1 MPTLDFSSAAV
12 AVPDFSNK
20 AEPVIERPKSKPL
33 DFAGPRST
41 TYGGPPKAAGD
52 MSAVWSDLSE
62 ELNNPR
68 FTTPDL
74 EIKPDDSIAM
84 AAGKEAINIIKGV
97 PEFLSSDTGLLSI
110 AAGYGAPRVVS
121 ALFSLDMA
129 KDLGKQI
136 LESHKDWN
144 RMTASQKT
152 KAVVD
157 MAGSG
162 IFGTLT
168 GIHATRA
175 PKAPKAPGEILS
187 PRTTEAVASL
197 GESLKMPK
205 GATPSP
211 AAQSMAAVAE
221 TGVPIEGETTK
232 TLTPQ
237 TEAAAREVAATPK
250 PEPKAE
256 DATETRKKP
265 EDVREQREGDDKG
278 RAHERPSTGGGVP
291 PEAEGA
297 AQQAIAFDPAKTG
310 PIAESGPETSDESV
324 GLESTE
330 SLLKRTKP
338 GEERDAAF
346 SARAAALKR
355 LSRSLKS
362 GDVIVDEDG
371 NRYVIDQVFSDGT
384 IFFRG
389 KSGEYHLGPEDKIER
404 AKTGPITAAAYKDP
418 KTGEVWTGPNHP
430 AILAEHGVKGF
441 DTRESRNTPAFG
453 YVTQS
458 GDFIPRAES
467 SPIAKFH
474 DQQLEP
480 FEHGEGGEGQPGSEQ
495 VAAKPGGE
503 TPLSETAVAP
513 QPSTEPPKPLPE
525 AEKVPTEPT
534 PAAKPLVEGEKAP
547 TAPPPP
553 APKAETGKEGAG
565 GAVESFPDLPK
576 EKARF
581 DQGPT
586 GYKEDVAMQ
595 RKTDQ
600 GWEKYYD
607 QSPEQRKAA
616 FSQIVQNLSK
626 GTSEEMAF
634 ARGWMDA
641 RDAAQMHAAIESEKT
656 GTGPLTA
663 QERVELNELR
673 ETRKSRGKLGDLNQ
687 ARLEWLENRERE
699 EPAPQPSAKEGEAK
713 PPGPSDVGP
722 GTGVGPGMGGAI
734 PSEFGEEGSIVS
746 NIFAAI
752 DADRE
757 ARGLEPMPPAKGRSW
772 DQDEKIAMTR
782 LNRDPDWIPNLIKQV
797 SENPRPLLSWEQAG
811 MVFTKSKWK
820 AEQNNALRKI
830 AQAFED
836 GRQDDIATAKSE
848 EAVWADKLQ
857 EMEDAVGRGGTGSE
871 AGRSLQ
877 AQKMGVTD
885 DFDLVEAVMHKRGA
899 RGGKEL
905 SNEEIAAL
913 KKEVDA
919 WKSENEKYQK
929 SLADREKRISDL
941 ESQRAMEEAKR
952 ATEAEK
958 APSKYIIG
966 IAEKI
971 GAALHERANGARAR
985 LKGKLLS
992 VSPEDLKD
1000 IAEIGA
1006 DVIYNTGLDLAK
1018 WSAKLLGEF
1027 ADDAREK
1034 IRPYLDQIFKQSQD
1048 IVEKFAEKAA
1058 PKGKSEQVKRAINK
1072 QSPQEIHSAYSKTI
1086 REKLDKGEKGKLSY
1100 YLQKLARDLYAEGV
1114 TSRDEM
1120 VDRLTEIVQEESPNM
1135 SRQEVA
1141 RAWSGYGDYR
1151 QLSHDE
1157 ISVALRGMKGE
1168 LQQIAKLEDMQAGQ
1182 PPLKSGMARREPS
1195 EVEKKLIKL
1204 VNDAKNKFQIPI
1216 SDPETQLKSS
1226 LDTLKASLKS
1236 RIEDYQDRLDRKD
1249 FAPRPR
1255 REIKLDEEALRLK
1268 AARDRIYKK
1277 FREGLIADRL
1287 KNRTSWEKAMDW
1299 ATKVRRSEVLTSL
1312 TVIPK
1317 LASAGLARFG
1327 ALAAEDVVGEVW
1339 SHIPGVSSISAK
1351 APLEGGGVNLRADMR
1366 GYGAAFTKG
1375 LKDAY
1380 DVIKTGHSDLDVLY
1394 GKAAESYTG
1403 ESELGSALIALPGRV
1418 HGMEKSPVKRQA
1430 FERAVQRL
1438 GEWWAQQM
1446 DESGKPIDINNPMVQ
1461 SRIMVDA
1468 YKYANRQIFLQDN
1481 AIAAAVNAGLR
1492 TLEQK
1497 DKTTG
1502 KPSLGKKAIATSVRT
1517 ELPIMR
1523 VPLNIAAETM
1533 SYAVGW
1539 ATGGGKILAAAL
1551 GDGVRN
1557 LKPEEADFI
1566 MRQLKKGT
1574 IGAAV
1579 MYLGYVN
1586 RHNIGGYYQ
1595 PGQRGEKQVPW
1606 GNIRVFG
1613 NNIPSWLLHNPLLE
1627 CLQIGATVGNI
1638 AESQLKRGGEKQ
1650 GLTMGIMGAALG
1662 VADETPIVREA
1673 SEIGKAMDPRE
1684 RQRVLGQHAESLLV
1698 PAAVHQAAKWTD
1710 PAKKRNPKT
1719 VGQWIRS
1726 GIPGA
1731 RETVPAAK

>member
-503 TPLSETAVAP
+503 TPLSETKVAP
-513 QPSTEPPKPLPE
+513 EGQNVPSEAPTVAPE
-525 AEKVPTEPT
+525 APVVAKSATPEP
-534 PAAKPLVEGEKAP
+534 AKPLVPGESAGPAPEAASEGGRAATEEPRPSAP
-547 TAPPPP
+547 KPAPAETAPKP
-553 APKAETGKEGAG
+553 AAPFPEET
-565 GAVESFPDLPK
+565 
-576 EKARF
+576 
-581 DQGPT
+581 
-586 GYKEDVAMQ
+586 
-595 RKTDQ
+595 
-600 GWEKYYD
+600 
-607 QSPEQRKAA
+607 QS
-616 FSQIVQNLSK
+616 
-626 GTSEEMAF
+626 
-634 ARGWMDA
+634 
-641 RDAAQMHAAIESEKT
+641 
-656 GTGPLTA
+656 
-663 QERVELNELR
+663 
-673 ETRKSRGKLGDLNQ
+673 
-687 ARLEWLENRERE
+687 
-699 EPAPQPSAKEGEAK
+699 QPSAKEGEAK

-811 MVFTKSKWK
+811 MVFTKAKWK

-1255 REIKLDEEALRLK
+1255 REIKLDEESLRLK

-1312 TVIPK
+1312 TIIPK

-1698 PAAVHQAAKWTD
+1698 PAAVQQAAKWTD

>member
-197 GESLKMPK
+197 GESLKIPK

-310 PIAESGPETSDESV
+310 PI
-324 GLESTE
+324 
-330 SLLKRTKP
+330 
-338 GEERDAAF
+338 
-346 SARAAALKR
+346 
-355 LSRSLKS
+355 
-362 GDVIVDEDG
+362 
-371 NRYVIDQVFSDGT
+371 
-384 IFFRG
+384 
-389 KSGEYHLGPEDKIER
+389 
-404 AKTGPITAAAYKDP
+404 TAAAYKDP

-503 TPLSETAVAP
+503 TPLSETKVAP
-513 QPSTEPPKPLPE
+513 EGQNVPSEAPTVAPE
-525 AEKVPTEPT
+525 APVVAKSATPEP
-534 PAAKPLVEGEKAP
+534 AKPLVPGESAGPAPEAASEGGRAATEEPRPSAP
-547 TAPPPP
+547 KPAPAETAPKP
-553 APKAETGKEGAG
+553 AAPFPEET
-565 GAVESFPDLPK
+565 
-576 EKARF
+576 
-581 DQGPT
+581 
-586 GYKEDVAMQ
+586 
-595 RKTDQ
+595 
-600 GWEKYYD
+600 
-607 QSPEQRKAA
+607 QS
-616 FSQIVQNLSK
+616 
-626 GTSEEMAF
+626 
-634 ARGWMDA
+634 
-641 RDAAQMHAAIESEKT
+641 
-656 GTGPLTA
+656 
-663 QERVELNELR
+663 
-673 ETRKSRGKLGDLNQ
+673 
-687 ARLEWLENRERE
+687 
-699 EPAPQPSAKEGEAK
+699 QPSAKEGEAK

-811 MVFTKSKWK
+811 MVFTKAKWK

-885 DFDLVEAVMHKRGA
+885 DFDLVEAVMQKRGA

-992 VSPEDLKD
+992 DSPEDLKD

-1468 YKYANRQIFLQDN
+1468 YKYANRQIFLHDN

-1533 SYAVGW
+1533 SYAVGG

-1613 NNIPSWLLHNPLLE
+1613 HNIPSWLLHNPLLE

-1698 PAAVHQAAKWTD
+1698 PAAVQQAAKWTD